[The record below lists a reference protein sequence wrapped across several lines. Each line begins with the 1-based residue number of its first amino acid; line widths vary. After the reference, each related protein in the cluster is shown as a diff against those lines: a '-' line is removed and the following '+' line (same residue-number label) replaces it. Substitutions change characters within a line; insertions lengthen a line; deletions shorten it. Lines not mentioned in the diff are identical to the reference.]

1 MTEVEGM
8 TPDGGMTPPST
19 SEGMT
24 GYDKAV
30 TPEGMT
36 GYDKDVIP
44 DVTPKV
50 GVTEGVTPVRLNP
63 RTGLPYGP
71 GMLGLLSTSQGTAA
85 LTEYE
90 RKYGQHAPVY
100 GTGSIHQSM
109 AEYAASDK
117 FRQIY
122 ESLGPYADNVRV
134 GCFGPTV
141 AELYRAT
148 H

>member
-1 MTEVEGM
+1 
-8 TPDGGMTPPST
+8 MTPPST
-19 SEGMT
+19 S
-24 GYDKAV
+24 
-30 TPEGMT
+30 EGMT

-50 GVTEGVTPVRLNP
+50 GVTAGVTPAPKGSTDMPVRLNP

-71 GMLGLLSTSQGTAA
+71 GMLGLLSTPQGTAA